1 MNRYEEGLKILEE
14 SCGNGKDNV
23 IALST
28 IAMEP
33 SADGTPFPYVRDV
46 DAYYEDGVF
55 YITTWAKSNKMQ
67 QIARN
72 KEVAFVVHLEG
83 ISGNGIGENLG
94 WVLDPKNAERR
105 AKLRKAFSD
114 WYDYANNEQDEN
126 CVILAIRFT
135 RGRIFRDHGAVRY
148 NMDFVN
154 KLETVE
160 E

>member
-28 IAMEP
+28 IAIEP
-33 SADGTPFPYVRDV
+33 SADGTPFPYIRDV

-114 WYDYANNEQDEN
+114 WYDFANNEQDEN